1 MCRNVG
7 SFGQKSEIKER
18 FFFAIIKALL
28 WTGFCCRATFHDFL
42 HCLYFFGHLFPV
54 NSQLSKFYFWRGK
67 FLKNDWELNQTKMIH
82 WDFFLV
88 GAIDS
93 SKLWRRWNTRWPV
106 AGIKKMLLR
115 IMRRW
120 ESVSSF
126 FSGSKNCHC
135 PIFQSC
141 QNLKLKF
148 SFKKHTFERFKE

>member
-1 MCRNVG
+1 MLEALDKKVKLKRD
-7 SFGQKSEIKER
+7 
-18 FFFAIIKALL
+18 FFAIIKALL

-106 AGIKKMLLR
+106 AGIKKNASQNYEKVR
-115 IMRRW
+115 KCI
-120 ESVSSF
+120 EF
-126 FSGSKNCHC
+126 FFWFQELPLPYFSKL
-135 PIFQSC
+135 PKSQIKILF
-141 QNLKLKF
+141 
-148 SFKKHTFERFKE
+148 